1 MATHIVIGLGECSPE
16 AVTASLNDVIKEGDS
31 IALAWAGKDIPAS
44 VQAVYKYIFNKEMD
58 FTVYYTEGQTVHS
71 SVRDREGTVMKVKD
85 PLSHMVEN
93 LTGKVLVLW
102 DDDIENAI
110 HYVFDHVPTATV
122 LELSNGLCPISGV
135 VEEPSD
141 EVVEDEEEDDT
152 PPTPMTREELE
163 TATAFVVK
171 RYGERMGC
179 EAKTKAAIIDELFPP
194 TDTPADVAPAD
205 VLALIDSAMALL
217 EQARVLAKK

>member
-1 MATHIVIGLGECSPE
+1 
-16 AVTASLNDVIKEGDS
+16 
-31 IALAWAGKDIPAS
+31 
-44 VQAVYKYIFNKEMD
+44 
-58 FTVYYTEGQTVHS
+58 
-71 SVRDREGTVMKVKD
+71 
-85 PLSHMVEN
+85 
-93 LTGKVLVLW
+93 
-102 DDDIENAI
+102 
-110 HYVFDHVPTATV
+110 V

-141 EVVEDEEEDDT
+141 EVVEDEEDDT

-194 TDTPADVAPAD
+194 TDTPEDVAPAD

-217 EQARVLAKK
+217 EQARASIQK